1 MSFVEIDHAQ
11 RLSSFKSGG
20 SSGDG
25 GLVNGAGKRNR
36 DEGTSGIGA
45 SLASSS
51 SNSNDNMTANEQY
64 YDPSVPRTGRWTDE
78 EIAFRDTLITH
89 FLEGSLPLPNG
100 LKLIDFLSDMLKS
113 KQSRLTKK
121 MKHAKLSAK
130 HFFLDSGN
138 LGTDVTKATTLSNL
152 ESSFYNSISD
162 PIERSE
168 IKFHMH
174 HRWRD
179 HVAERCNCLRIAF
192 DGCEWIKSVEKM
204 EHRVSI
210 GKNKSRMVR
219 RRFMMG
225 KAMETDVGD
234 SAPGVFIDQNY
245 EGDLL
250 GVGDGVGGA
259 TGNEDFDFDLVMSA
273 LEGEG
278 GGATTDMQSAY
289 MSLVGGDSFH
299 AASESGMARR
309 LLSLT
314 HPSSEVSQLMSASSS
329 NVPQYRP
336 SSSEPNFRF
345 AAPFLAWITSY
356 MERNGIP
363 FEHVD
368 IWVPSSSMP
377 FQDPTGASAPQPP
390 MGSGSQ
396 GTVMRLCFA
405 GSASLGSQVVGQPD
419 AVASALTLGKVGV
432 SAAAT
437 VPLSSD
443 EIESLSLFGSYS
455 EKFSFSNGSGLPGR
469 VFQSGVPA
477 WEQFIANAPP
487 ALFERRGGA
496 MQFGIKTALGLPIKS
511 PNVGRIVCVM
521 YSKHNRDKSD
531 ELVGKLLMDIQS
543 MNPCPR
549 LKLVV
554 EMGNANDANAVNN
567 GSSVGTGFV
576 GLNQPMEFSTG
587 GIDQSITQYSSL
599 VQKKAMNVDQIKSGQ
614 IKKLISFLGENMP
627 SDHTTQLGQQVH
639 SIMSLRLILLR
650 TNRTPDEEHLV
661 DSLLVL
667 FESYLSAGRTSI
679 DTTLMLARDFAFHSS
694 HVQQMSM
701 MNNLSIQQNSSPLL
715 QSVPEQTQHDGYVI
729 PCDRERSQS
738 FSLTSIDHSQGTNR
752 LERSQSVSL
761 NALNY
766 STSDHRLGSS
776 PPESTTFR

>member
-1 MSFVEIDHAQ
+1 
-11 RLSSFKSGG
+11 
-20 SSGDG
+20 
-25 GLVNGAGKRNR
+25 
-36 DEGTSGIGA
+36 
-45 SLASSS
+45 
-51 SNSNDNMTANEQY
+51 
-64 YDPSVPRTGRWTDE
+64 
-78 EIAFRDTLITH
+78 
-89 FLEGSLPLPNG
+89 
-100 LKLIDFLSDMLKS
+100 
-113 KQSRLTKK
+113 
-121 MKHAKLSAK
+121 
-130 HFFLDSGN
+130 
-138 LGTDVTKATTLSNL
+138 
-152 ESSFYNSISD
+152 
-162 PIERSE
+162 
-168 IKFHMH
+168 
-174 HRWRD
+174 
-179 HVAERCNCLRIAF
+179 
-192 DGCEWIKSVEKM
+192 
-204 EHRVSI
+204 
-210 GKNKSRMVR
+210 
-219 RRFMMG
+219 
-225 KAMETDVGD
+225 
-234 SAPGVFIDQNY
+234 
-245 EGDLL
+245 
-250 GVGDGVGGA
+250 
-259 TGNEDFDFDLVMSA
+259 
-273 LEGEG
+273 
-278 GGATTDMQSAY
+278 
-289 MSLVGGDSFH
+289 
-299 AASESGMARR
+299 
-309 LLSLT
+309 
-314 HPSSEVSQLMSASSS
+314 
-329 NVPQYRP
+329 
-336 SSSEPNFRF
+336 
-345 AAPFLAWITSY
+345 
-356 MERNGIP
+356 
-363 FEHVD
+363 
-368 IWVPSSSMP
+368 
-377 FQDPTGASAPQPP
+377 
-390 MGSGSQ
+390 
-396 GTVMRLCFA
+396 
-405 GSASLGSQVVGQPD
+405 
-419 AVASALTLGKVGV
+419 
-432 SAAAT
+432 
-437 VPLSSD
+437 
-443 EIESLSLFGSYS
+443 
-455 EKFSFSNGSGLPGR
+455 
-469 VFQSGVPA
+469 
-477 WEQFIANAPP
+477 
-487 ALFERRGGA
+487 

-576 GLNQPMEFSTG
+576 SLNQPMEFSRG

-715 QSVPEQTQHDGYVI
+715 QSVQEQTQHDGYVI